1 MRRSFE
7 SSIFGLCLLV
17 WGIWAAPAALAERY
31 DLPVDVELVL
41 AVDVSGS
48 MDHEEHTVQRQGYV
62 QALGHPDFVRAVR
75 SGGFQ
80 RVALTY
86 VEWAG
91 AGRQAIVLPWTA
103 VADEEDGQRI
113 SSHLAAAPISFMRG
127 TSISSMLDFALP
139 LFEGNGFE
147 GVRRVVDVSGDG
159 PNNMGPP
166 VVPSR
171 DRLLEAGVTINGLP
185 IMIRPSMRAGP
196 TSPGLDDYYRECVIG
211 GPGAFVLPVDDLHH
225 MAEAIRQK
233 LILDIAG
240 LPGDGV
246 APARAGL
253 PDDGIPGVV
262 PVQAGL
268 PVDCMIGE
276 RQRRG
281 FWLEP

>member
-1 MRRSFE
+1 MLRFLVSLLTG
-7 SSIFGLCLLV
+7 FGLAA
-17 WGIWAAPAALAERY
+17 GAAPTAAQDF

-62 QALGHPDFVRAVR
+62 QALGHPDFVRAVH

-91 AGRQAIVLPWTA
+91 PGRQAVVLPWTV
-103 VADEEDGQRI
+103 VADDEDALRVAD
-113 SSHLAAAPISFMRG
+113 HLATAPITFMRG
-127 TSISSMLDFALP
+127 TSISSILDFALP
-139 LFEGNGFE
+139 LFDTNGFE
-147 GVRRVVDVSGDG
+147 GVRRVIDVSGDG

-171 DRLLEAGVTINGLP
+171 DRVLEAGITINGLP

-196 TSPGLDDYYRECVIG
+196 TSAGLDDYYRECVIG
-211 GPGAFVLPVDDLHH
+211 GPGAFVLPVHELHA

-240 LPGDGV
+240 PPEP
-246 APARAGL
+246 APRL
-253 PDDGIPGVV
+253 IPA
-262 PVQAGL
+262 QATV

>member
-1 MRRSFE
+1 MLRFLTSLWLA
-7 SSIFGLCLLV
+7 SGL
-17 WGIWAAPAALAERY
+17 AAGSVVAVAQDF

-48 MDHEEHTVQRQGYV
+48 MDHEEHTVQRQGYAE
-62 QALGHPDFVRAVR
+62 ALGHPDFVRAVL

-80 RVALTY
+80 RIALTY

-91 AGRQAIVLPWTA
+91 PGLQAMVLPWTV
-103 VADEEDGQRI
+103 VADDEDALRI
-113 SSHLAAAPISFMRG
+113 ADHLATAPINFMRG
-127 TSISSMLDFALP
+127 TSLSSMLDFALP
-139 LFEGNGFE
+139 LFDDNGFE
-147 GVRRVVDVSGDG
+147 GMRRVIDVSGDG

-171 DRLLEAGVTINGLP
+171 DRLLEAGITINGLP

-196 TSPGLDDYYRECVIG
+196 TSAGLDDYYRDCVIG
-211 GPGAFVLPVDDLHH
+211 GPGAFVLPVHELHA

-240 LPGDGV
+240 LPEPTPRLI
-246 APARAGL
+246 PAQST
-253 PDDGIPGVV
+253 V
-262 PVQAGL
+262 

-281 FWLEP
+281 FWQDP

>member
-1 MRRSFE
+1 MRSANRLSVA
-7 SSIFGLCLLV
+7 IVALGLAIGLGTTPPV
-17 WGIWAAPAALAERY
+17 AAQDF

-48 MDHEEHTVQRQGYV
+48 MDHEEHAVQRQGYV

-75 SGGFQ
+75 AGGFQ
-80 RVALTY
+80 RIALIY

-91 AGRQAIVLPWTA
+91 PGRQTIVLPWTA
-103 VADEEDGQRI
+103 VADEEDAERI
-113 SSHLAAAPISFMRG
+113 SSLLAAAPISFMRG
-127 TSISSMLDFALP
+127 TSISSILDFALP
-139 LFEGNGFE
+139 LFDDNGFE
-147 GVRRVVDVSGDG
+147 GVRRVIDVSGDG
-159 PNNMGPP
+159 PNNMGSP

-171 DRLLEAGVTINGLP
+171 DRVLEAGITINGLP

-196 TSPGLDDYYRECVIG
+196 SSPGLDDYYRDCVIG

-240 LPGDGV
+240 LPEGGQSGIV
-246 APARAGL
+246 PAQTGM
-253 PDDGIPGVV
+253 
-262 PVQAGL
+262 

-281 FWLEP
+281 FWMEP

>member
-1 MRRSFE
+1 MLAA
-7 SSIFGLCLLV
+7 GLS
-17 WGIWAAPAALAERY
+17 GPAPAAGQGY

-48 MDHEEHTVQRQGYV
+48 MDQQEHAVQRQGYV
-62 QALGHPDFVRAVR
+62 AALGHPDFVRAVR

-80 RVALTY
+80 RIALTY

-91 AGRQAIVLPWTA
+91 PGRQAVVLPWTV
-103 VADEEDGQRI
+103 VADEEDAERI
-113 SSHLAAAPISFMRG
+113 SGYLAVAPISFMRG
-127 TSISSMLDFALP
+127 TSISSLLDFALP
-139 LFEGNGFE
+139 LFDANGFE
-147 GVRRVVDVSGDG
+147 GMRRVIDVSGDG

-171 DRLLEAGVTINGLP
+171 DRVLEAGITINGLP

-196 TSPGLDDYYRECVIG
+196 TSPGLDDYYRDCVIG
-211 GPGAFVLPVDDLHH
+211 GPGAFVLPVDDLHQ

-240 LPGDGV
+240 LPE
-246 APARAGL
+246 APPAGL
-253 PDDGIPGVV
+253 VR
-262 PVQAGL
+262 VQAGQ

-281 FWLEP
+281 FWMEP